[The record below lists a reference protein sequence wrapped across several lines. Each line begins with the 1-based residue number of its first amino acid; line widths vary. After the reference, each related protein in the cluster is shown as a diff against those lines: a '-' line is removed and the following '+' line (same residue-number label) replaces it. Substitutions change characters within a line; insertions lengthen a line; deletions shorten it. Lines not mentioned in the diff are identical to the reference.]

1 MCFSSIDLQNVVFHV
16 LGTYEHFHISRL
28 IKKLSSTGIQSSF
41 YYTTRISNFSR
52 VVCSSFRLVTTCSCC
67 RSQEW
72 FSDGTFSTAPLLF
85 EQLYTLHVVQYNTVV
100 PVVYALLSN
109 KTRDT
114 YTKFIH
120 ALKIL
125 QPGLRPQQ
133 LMCDFEQA
141 ALQAFSNEFPG
152 IQTTGCFF
160 HLSQS
165 VWRRVQTE
173 GLKVS
178 PLL

>member
-16 LGTYEHFHISRL
+16 LGTYEHFQISRL
-28 IKKLSSTGIQSSF
+28 IKKLSSTGIQSRF

-67 RSQEW
+67 RKVRSG
-72 FSDGTFSTAPLLF
+72 FLTTHLVRLHYS

-133 LMCDFEQA
+133 LICDFEQA

>member
-1 MCFSSIDLQNVVFHV
+1 MDGNTEQFLLYDSDQQFLPSRMLIFSTRHNLQ
-16 LGTYEHFHISRL
+16 L
-28 IKKLSSTGIQSSF
+28 LSQ
-41 YYTTRISNFSR
+41 
-52 VVCSSFRLVTTCSCC
+52 
-67 RSQEW
+67 SQEW

>member
-1 MCFSSIDLQNVVFHV
+1 MLIFSTRHNLQ
-16 LGTYEHFHISRL
+16 L
-28 IKKLSSTGIQSSF
+28 LSQ
-41 YYTTRISNFSR
+41 
-52 VVCSSFRLVTTCSCC
+52 
-67 RSQEW
+67 SQEW